1 MFSILLQKLLY
12 FKRMKLIV
20 YVLFIIP
27 IFSFSQLHHDMIS
40 SQGETKK
47 ISSGHY
53 VTQTVGQLSVIG
65 NKQINGFNVGQGFQQ
80 SAWVRLINSS
90 STDIIAEYFP
100 NPFIDKVTFNFTN
113 IINGAD
119 VNVTMYDTA
128 GRLVYSQKHNLNT
141 DGKLILSL
149 DNLSSGSYL
158 INLSNSQIKYF
169 TKLIKK

>member
-1 MFSILLQKLLY
+1 MFNILFQKLLY

-90 STDIIAEYFP
+90 STEIMAEYFP

-113 IINGAD
+113 VINGAD
-119 VNVTMYDTA
+119 INV
-128 GRLVYSQKHNLNT
+128 SE
-141 DGKLILSL
+141 
-149 DNLSSGSYL
+149 
-158 INLSNSQIKYF
+158 
-169 TKLIKK
+169 

>member
-1 MFSILLQKLLY
+1 MRLFLLLL
-12 FKRMKLIV
+12 FPL
-20 YVLFIIP
+20 
-27 IFSFSQLHHDMIS
+27 FSFSQLHHEMMS
-40 SQGETKK
+40 SQGATKK

-80 SAWVRLINSS
+80 SVWVRLINSS
-90 STDIIAEYFP
+90 PTDIITEYFP

-113 IINGAD
+113 VINDAD
-119 VNVTMYDTA
+119 INVTMYDTA

>member
-1 MFSILLQKLLY
+1 
-12 FKRMKLIV
+12 MKLILSF
-20 YVLFIIP
+20 LFIIP

-40 SQGETKK
+40 SQGNTKK

-65 NKQINGFNVGQGFQQ
+65 NKQINGFNIGQGFQQ
-80 SAWVRLINSS
+80 SVWVRLINSS
-90 STDIIAEYFP
+90 PPDIIAEYFP

-113 IINGAD
+113 VINGAD
-119 VNVTMYDTA
+119 INVTMYDTA

>member
-1 MFSILLQKLLY
+1 
-12 FKRMKLIV
+12 MKLFLS
-20 YVLFIIP
+20 VLFIIP

-40 SQGETKK
+40 SQGNTKK

-65 NKQINGFNVGQGFQQ
+65 NKQINGFNIGQGFQQ
-80 SAWVRLINSS
+80 SVWVRLINSS
-90 STDIIAEYFP
+90 PSDIIAEYFP

-119 VNVTMYDTA
+119 INVTMYDTA
-128 GRLVYSQKHNLNT
+128 GRLVYNQKHNLNT

-149 DNLSSGSYL
+149 ENLSSGSYL